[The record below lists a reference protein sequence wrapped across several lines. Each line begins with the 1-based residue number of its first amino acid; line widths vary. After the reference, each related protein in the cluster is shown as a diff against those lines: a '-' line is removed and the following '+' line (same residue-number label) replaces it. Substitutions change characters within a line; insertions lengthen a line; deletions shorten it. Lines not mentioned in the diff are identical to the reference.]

1 MPLSLDTV
9 DKIHTRLLVRYAGKW
24 LNLYAGID
32 PGMVKADWAEE
43 LGGIHGGRIEH
54 AFQNLPPDNPPNA
67 AQFRALC
74 LLWRPPAPKA
84 LPAPKP
90 DPERSRNGL
99 ARLNEALA
107 GIGRAQANRKR
118 LQWAY
123 DLQERDKAGDDLTAR
138 QRADYKHAL
147 ARYAPIQHGD
157 MTPVPIEALPPA
169 MRAEAEQ
176 RRKA

>member
-1 MPLSLDTV
+1 MALNLDTV

-32 PGMVKADWAEE
+32 PSMVKSDWAEE
-43 LGGIHGGRIEH
+43 LGGMRGGRIEH

-74 LLWRPPAPKA
+74 LLWRAPAPKA

-90 DPERSRNGL
+90 DPEQARNGL
-99 ARLNEALA
+99 ERLNAALA
-107 GIGRAQANRKR
+107 GIGKAQASRGR

-123 DLQERDKAGDDLTAR
+123 DLQERDKQGDDLTHR

-147 ARYAPIQHGD
+147 ARYAPIQHSD

-169 MRAEAEQ
+169 MRAEAE
-176 RRKA
+176 RKS